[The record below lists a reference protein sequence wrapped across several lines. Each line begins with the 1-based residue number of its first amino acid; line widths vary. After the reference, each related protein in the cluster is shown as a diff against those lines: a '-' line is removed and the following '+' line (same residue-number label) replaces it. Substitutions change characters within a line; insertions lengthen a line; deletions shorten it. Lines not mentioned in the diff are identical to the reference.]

1 MKSRINK
8 TLLLLIPILITALW
22 AVSCSDDS
30 RCFGVNLERT
40 PCVSDNIIF
49 IGQQEQLRCIQCT
62 SGQREG
68 EFGINFMPLPLA
80 GSSFNMA
87 SFSFL
92 NTDVFYFAEFSDCR
106 SMNLFE
112 TIRNQLGRF
121 EKGPQVG
128 TLEDIEAIQIDRL
141 SLFINIPGVSEEEI
155 FCNQCFDTNPPIC
168 GVIIN

>member
-1 MKSRINK
+1 MTKRLYKS
-8 TLLLLIPILITALW
+8 LFLITVLLAIGIW
-22 AVSCSDDS
+22 SASCSDDT

-62 SGQREG
+62 SDQREG

-80 GSSFNMA
+80 GANFERA

-106 SMNLFE
+106 TMNLLE
-112 TIRNQLGRF
+112 ASRNQLGRF
-121 EKGPQVG
+121 ERGPQVG